1 MSFLTL
7 SRIPV
12 NFISTHL
19 GLEYPLHR
27 AVNTYPII
35 TYVHFKIVCTTFIPV
50 AQQTL
55 ALMQQK
61 STQNRRERVRV
72 NIIFHILI

>member
-1 MSFLTL
+1 MSSWLF
-7 SRIPV
+7 SCIPV
-12 NFISTHL
+12 NFISTYL
-19 GLEYPLHR
+19 GLEYPLHN

-55 ALMQQK
+55 AAMQQK
-61 STQNRRERVRV
+61 STQNKRERVRV